1 MMVKDLVEF
10 KYEFPDSV
18 NIQHIYGSQD
28 AFLLLIEQQLQVR
41 LIARGHQVRIIGSPE
56 EVKVAE
62 HVLNDLVRSLEMKKT
77 ISAGDVNTAIQIA
90 RLGMPAE
97 PEAQDARNNGELVLA
112 TVKGVVQPKSEGQRE
127 LVNALKK
134 NDIIFAV
141 GPAGTGKTY
150 LAVAMAAAYLRS
162 NRVKKIILARP
173 AVEAGESLGFLPG
186 DIKEKIDPYLK
197 PLYDALED
205 MLPRDLLKKYL
216 DQDIIEILPLAYMR
230 GRTLNNAFVILDEAQ
245 NSTFTQM
252 KMFLTRLGFN
262 AKAIITGDITQI
274 DLPSKRDS
282 GLISSIRILSDITG
296 IAFVYLSK
304 NDVVRHY
311 LVKEIIDAYDR
322 FDESAAKPPSSPMNR
337 EPDGA

>member
-1 MMVKDLVEF
+1 MKDLVEY

-18 NIQHIYGSQD
+18 SVQKIYGSQD
-28 AFLLLIEQQLQVR
+28 AFLLLIEEELQVR
-41 LIARGHQVRIIGSPE
+41 LIARGNQLRIIGA
-56 EVKVAE
+56 AE
-62 HVLNDLVRSLEMKKT
+62 DVNMTKHLFEDLVNSVEVKKT
-77 ISAGDVNTAIQIA
+77 ISANDIKTAIQIA
-90 RLGMPAE
+90 RLGMPAVAE
-97 PEAQDARNNGELVLA
+97 VPESKMNGEMILS
-112 TVKGVVQPKSEGQRE
+112 TVKGVIQPKSEGQRE
-127 LVNALKK
+127 LLSSLKK

-150 LAVAMAAAYLRS
+150 LAVAMATAYLRNS
-162 NRVKKIILARP
+162 RVKKIILARP

-205 MLPRDLLKKYL
+205 MLPRDMLKKYL

-262 AKAIITGDITQI
+262 AKAVITGDITQI

-282 GLISSIRILSDITG
+282 GLISSIRILSEIQG
-296 IAFVYLSK
+296 IAFIYLSK
-304 NDVVRHY
+304 NDVVRHP
-311 LVKEIIDAYDR
+311 LVKEIIDAYER
-322 FDESAAKPPSSPMNR
+322 FDENIPKASPAQ
-337 EPDGA
+337 PDETR